1 MKKLWLFAI
10 ISLLFFNCQMFER
23 HTIIEDNT
31 TYSKP
36 EITPSLKEIKKGKAI
51 YNRDCSMC
59 HPKGKQGI
67 DLLLNIDQRMTKS
80 YFALY
85 VTKHDSLR
93 ESGDSY
99 AKQMAK
105 QWSNAAPRHNYIYS
119 KEEMDYL
126 IAYVM
131 Q

>member
-1 MKKLWLFAI
+1 
-10 ISLLFFNCQMFER
+10 MFER

-36 EITPSLKEIKKGKAI
+36 EITPLLKKIKKGKII

-59 HPKGKQGI
+59 HQKGKKGI

-93 ESGDSY
+93 KSGDSY
-99 AKQMAK
+99 AEQMAK
-105 QWSNAAPRHNYIYS
+105 QWGNTTPIHNYVYS
-119 KEEMDYL
+119 KEEMGYL

>member
-1 MKKLWLFAI
+1 MKRLWLFTI
-10 ISLLFFNCQMFER
+10 ILLLFFNCQMFER
-23 HTIIEDNT
+23 HTVIEDNT
-31 TYSKP
+31 TYNKP
-36 EITPSLKEIKKGKAI
+36 ERISSLKDIKRGKAI
-51 YNRDCSMC
+51 YNRDCAMC
-59 HPKGKQGI
+59 HPKGKKGI

-93 ESGDSY
+93 KSGDVY
-99 AKQMAK
+99 IKQMSET
-105 QWSNAAPRHNYIYS
+105 WEAAPRHNYTYS
-119 KEEMDYL
+119 KEEMENL